1 MMVTKKIIQ
10 FFNAL
15 LLAVIAFVLIINVYV
30 IGIRTF
36 TDNPQPTVFGWSW
49 SVVISGSMEPNIS
62 VNDLVIAHR
71 QGSYEEKD
79 IIVFKKADTA
89 VVHRIIEKNQDE
101 YITKGDNNNTPDQN
115 PVKPEMVVG
124 KVVATVPQV
133 GLVIEYLRTPLGI
146 VWLILIGI
154 VLTFFQLNPEKS
166 ET

>member
-1 MMVTKKIIQ
+1 MMVTKKIRQ

-71 QGSYEEKD
+71 QDSYEEKD
-79 IIVFKKADTA
+79 IIVFKKADAA

-101 YITKGDNNNTPDQN
+101 YITKGDNNNTPDQK